1 MKTRIVLYALIALM
15 VFTSC
20 THSQLRGSYG
30 YFDSTQYSDLE
41 IAYRLSLYH
50 DNHYCLSVSLE
61 SVDWC
66 HEQFL
71 SLGTYKTC
79 RNHLILKNEENGQIM
94 KFLIQEDQLV
104 PLVTVDG
111 LCGKALTPCISTCD
125 LGKQKKR
132 DANFNVENQIEM
144 AKRYGSI
151 HNFMI
156 DFEENGQ
163 YLYSCFGKTVSKGK
177 WERQDNSIFLYD
189 KNIEKPFVGIIK
201 KDRIEIFEDEIGAS
215 E

>member
-1 MKTRIVLYALIALM
+1 MKTRIVLYALMALM

-20 THSQLRGSYG
+20 TRSQLRGSYC
-30 YFDSTQYSDLE
+30 YFDSTQDPDLE
-41 IAYRLSLYH
+41 IAYRLSLNY
-50 DNHYCLSVSLE
+50 DNHYCMSISLE
-61 SVDWC
+61 SNEWL

-71 SLGTYKTC
+71 SLGTYKTN

-111 LCGKALTPCISTCD
+111 LCGKALTPCISFCNFS
-125 LGKQKKR
+125 KQKKR
-132 DANFNVENQIEM
+132 DAKLNVENQIEM
-144 AKRYGSI
+144 AKCYGSI

-156 DFEENGQ
+156 EFEENGQ
-163 YLYSCFGKTVSKGK
+163 YLYSCFGITVSKGK

-201 KDRIEIFEDEIGAS
+201 KDLIEIFEDEIGAS